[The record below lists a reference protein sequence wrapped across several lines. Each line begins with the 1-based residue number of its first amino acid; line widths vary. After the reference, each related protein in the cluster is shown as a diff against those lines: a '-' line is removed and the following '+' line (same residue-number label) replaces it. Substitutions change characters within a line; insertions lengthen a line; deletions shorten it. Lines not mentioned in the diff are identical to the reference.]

1 MNEGTKCKVPIGDA
15 CVSMRV
21 CFDSLCFSSTQQ
33 RLADEEDAP
42 QLPAHG
48 AVAVLGAGHQRPVS
62 NVTGATTIT
71 TMGTLRELQE
81 LLRVKDER
89 IAELEAILCRRD
101 AEIQELRSH
110 LDKFL
115 SVLPFKSPLT
125 PTKPRPRKQR
135 AQGISAEP
143 PLQEFASLTVVDKND
158 RFVFIIVIP
167 IG

>member
-1 MNEGTKCKVPIGDA
+1 
-15 CVSMRV
+15 
-21 CFDSLCFSSTQQ
+21 
-33 RLADEEDAP
+33 
-42 QLPAHG
+42 
-48 AVAVLGAGHQRPVS
+48 
-62 NVTGATTIT
+62 
-71 TMGTLRELQE
+71 MGSLRELQE

-158 RFVFIIVIP
+158 RIVGWLGVGFIVGLSGVFFGRYDYWNEKYLEIIWIYNRRLFTISAAIMDLGICVILHVQLLRS
-167 IG
+167 IMQSHMFL